1 MYAPREDQYA
11 LIGFAA
17 ALLLIGHFL
26 LKIMMVDRPH
36 RIRKEFSA
44 RVNQFD
50 CANMKEPERSRCE
63 TKEAAAIA
71 EARTR
76 VSLGSM
82 LSEFAKE
89 HERHSKLHRD
99 SLGDYM
105 SNMQTVSQDFVGVT
119 ALFTGLQFALV
130 NSVYDLKHSIFM
142 FIKFAHVLPHALVS
156 ALGQGVNA
164 FYGVWKQV
172 ERVHDG
178 ICRLPGAP
186 C

>member
-1 MYAPREDQYA
+1 MYASRKMMIA
-11 LIGFAA
+11 FIACVGCVVLIGN
-17 ALLLIGHFL
+17 FL
-26 LKIMMVDRPH
+26 LKIMLVDRPH

-50 CANMKEPERSRCE
+50 CANMKQPERSQCE

-71 EARTR
+71 EAKTS
-76 VSLGSM
+76 VSIGSM

-105 SNMQTVSQDFVGVT
+105 SNMQTVSQDFVGIT

-130 NSVYDLKHSIFM
+130 SSIYDLKHSIFM
-142 FIKFAHVLPHALVS
+142 FIKFAHVLPHALMS

>member
-1 MYAPREDQYA
+1 MYASRKMRSA
-11 LIGFAA
+11 LIVWTGCVI
-17 ALLLIGHFL
+17 LTGHFL
-26 LKIMMVDRPH
+26 LKIMMVDRP
-36 RIRKEFSA
+36 RLIRKEFSA

-50 CANMKEPERSRCE
+50 CANMKEPERSQCE

-71 EARTR
+71 EATTK
-76 VSLGSM
+76 VSVGNM

-99 SLGDYM
+99 SLADYM
-105 SNMQTVSQDFVGVT
+105 GNMQTVSQDFVGIT

-130 NSVYDLKHSIFM
+130 NSIYDLKHSIFM
-142 FIKFAHVLPHALVS
+142 FVKFAHVLPHALVS
-156 ALGQGVNA
+156 ALGQGANA

-178 ICRLPGAP
+178 ICKLPGAP